1 MKLSTHFSL
10 EEMIKSQ
17 TAIRK
22 NIDNTPNAKQIENLK
37 NLCEMILE
45 KIRAHFDKSVTI
57 NSGFRSKKLNTAT
70 GGSKSSQHM
79 TGQAADIEISG
90 IDNLILTHWIA
101 DNLEF
106 DQLISE
112 FYVPGITDSGW
123 VHVSWNSS
131 GNRKQRIT
139 INKSGTATG
148 LPAKN

>member
-22 NIDNTPNAKQIENLK
+22 NIDNTPNAKQVENLK
-37 NLCEMILE
+37 NLCEMVLE

-70 GGSKSSQHM
+70 GGSKTSQHM

-139 INKSGTATG
+139 INKFGTATG

>member
-22 NIDNTPNAKQIENLK
+22 NIDNTPNAKQVENLK

-139 INKSGTATG
+139 INKFGTATG

>member
-22 NIDNTPNAKQIENLK
+22 NIDNTPNAKQVENLK
-37 NLCEMILE
+37 NLCEMVLE

-139 INKSGTATG
+139 INKFGTATG